1 MFAGSTLGGWSRI
14 PVFPQS
20 LSCVM
25 ASACVGRDLRY
36 GLRWAKVGSVIVR
49 RQVVRTSTG
58 LMGTVIAVQENGL
71 VLVRL
76 DSGIVD
82 AFTESSLTVVEE
94 PGEPV

>member
-76 DSGIVD
+76 RFRDCGRVHGI
-82 AFTESSLTVVEE
+82 ESDCRGGTR
-94 PGEPV
+94 